1 MEKSKLRKI
10 VFGICIVI
18 IVLSVLSFIW
28 AAYTAENYHIV
39 LEDYEKGSSE
49 LLIVQIWYSLY
60 ICVTIFSLII
70 ICGTI
75 FLFVYF
81 YKNEFTITKED
92 REGLSLK
99 NKEKRKQAKIEKI
112 QKRKARLEEQ
122 LNSLN

>member
-10 VFGICIVI
+10 VFGVCIVI

-28 AAYTAENYHIV
+28 AAFTAENYHKV
-39 LEDYEKGSSE
+39 LEHYEKGSPE
-49 LLIVQIWYSLY
+49 LLIVQMWYSLY
-60 ICVTIFSLII
+60 ICVTIFNLII

-81 YKNEFTITKED
+81 YRNDFTITKEE
-92 REGLSLK
+92 RESLSLK

-112 QKRKARLEEQ
+112 QNRKARLEEQ
-122 LNSLN
+122 LNNLN

>member
-81 YKNEFTITKED
+81 YKNEIG
-92 REGLSLK
+92 R
-99 NKEKRKQAKIEKI
+99 AHV
-112 QKRKARLEEQ
+112 
-122 LNSLN
+122 